1 MPLTLIASAASA
13 LRAWLRSI
21 APTREAI
28 VTVGCLALV
37 FGLTYLAAYF
47 TRSELLLRGSDAAT
61 IVRTIG
67 WVVLVKLVVFYTRG
81 ICHRSLRLIRFE
93 DLSILVRATT
103 TCLLVLVAANYYL
116 NTLRLGWIQIP
127 RTVLLLDWAFTLL
140 AVGGLQAAARS
151 IYEELMPAE
160 PVGHQRNALVID
172 GSPQGLAIAAQLM
185 SAKRG
190 GYFVS
195 GLLDDDST
203 RHGSRTAVAR
213 VIGGIDHV
221 AACAQRLRVTD
232 VVVRSGSV
240 SGRRLRQTCEACTA
254 IGVRVS
260 IAELCGAEADADVRV
275 RGVELRD
282 LVTHPDPTAS
292 AHGQRLAS
300 LVHDETVMVT
310 GAGGAIGAE
319 ICRLL
324 VTLRPARI
332 LLLDRSECSLFE
344 IHGELQE
351 RAAAPGEGEIG
362 LVPCL
367 VDIQDTERLEDV
379 FQIHRPA
386 IVIHAAGYKHVPML
400 QGHPVEAI
408 ENNILATAALADLAE
423 AHGVKTFVALS
434 TDKAVNPTGVMGA
447 SKLVAERFLQS
458 LGEGSTTKFVVVRF
472 GNVIGS
478 SGTAVPIFTR
488 QLVRRQPITVTHP
501 DVARRFLTASDAARL
516 SLAAGA
522 LAGGSETFVLD
533 MGEPVKIVELVK
545 SLAYVMRVPR
555 EDVEIR
561 FGGLR
566 DGEKLAEELFFDDEI
581 RHSVG
586 GGHVLQVSRPIRPL
600 AEVRQWLGDLKAAIL
615 GDGPDAARG
624 VLMEI
629 AALECMASSVGTAP
643 LRDDVDPQ
651 ESRS

>member
-1 MPLTLIASAASA
+1 MPLIASAASA
-13 LRAWLRSI
+13 FRIWLRSV

-28 VTVGCLALV
+28 VTAGCLAIV

-47 TRSELLLRGSDAAT
+47 TRSELLLRVSDAAT

-67 WVVLVKLVVFYTRG
+67 WVVLLKLFVFYTRG
-81 ICHRSLRLIRFE
+81 ICHRSLRTIRFA

-103 TCLLVLVAANYYL
+103 TCLLVLVAANYYFT
-116 NTLRLGWIQIP
+116 TLRLGWIQIP

-185 SAKRG
+185 SAERG

-195 GLLDDDST
+195 GLLDDDPT
-203 RHGSRTAVAR
+203 RHGSRTAVAP

-232 VVVRSGSV
+232 VIVRSGSV
-240 SGRRLRQTCEACTA
+240 FGRRLRRICEACTE
-254 IGVRVS
+254 IGVRVV
-260 IAELCGAEADADVRV
+260 IAEPCGEEADADVRV
-275 RGVELRD
+275 RSVELRD
-282 LVTHPDPTAS
+282 LVTLPDPTAS
-292 AHGQRLAS
+292 AHGPRLAS
-300 LVHDETVMVT
+300 WVHDKTVMVT

-332 LLLDRSECSLFE
+332 LLVDRSECSLFE
-344 IHGELQE
+344 IHRELQE
-351 RAAAPGEGEIG
+351 RAAAFGEGEIG
-362 LVPCL
+362 LVLGL

-379 FQIHRPA
+379 FQSHRPA
-386 IVIHAAGYKHVPML
+386 IVVHAAGYKHVPML

-408 ENNILATAALADLAE
+408 ENNILATATLADLAE
-423 AHGVKTFVALS
+423 GHGVETFVALS

-501 DVARRFLTASDAARL
+501 DVARRFLTASDAACL

-522 LAGGSETFVLD
+522 LAGGSGTFVLD
-533 MGEPVKIVELVK
+533 MGEPVKIVELVN

-586 GGHVLQVSRPIRPL
+586 GGLVFQVSRPIRPL

-615 GDGPDAARG
+615 ADGPDAARG

-643 LRDDVDPQ
+643 LGEDHDPR

>member
-1 MPLTLIASAASA
+1 MPLIASAASA
-13 LRAWLRSI
+13 FRIWLRSV

-28 VTVGCLALV
+28 VTAGCLAIV

-47 TRSELLLRGSDAAT
+47 TRSELLLRVSDAAT

-67 WVVLVKLVVFYTRG
+67 WVVLLKLFVFYTRG
-81 ICHRSLRLIRFE
+81 ICHRSLRTIRFA

-103 TCLLVLVAANYYL
+103 TCLLVLVAANYYFT
-116 NTLRLGWIQIP
+116 TLRLGWIQIP

-185 SAKRG
+185 SAERG

-195 GLLDDDST
+195 GLLDDDPT
-203 RHGSRTAVAR
+203 RHGSRTAVAP

-232 VVVRSGSV
+232 VIVRSGSV
-240 SGRRLRQTCEACTA
+240 FGRRLRRICEACTE
-254 IGVRVS
+254 IGVRVV
-260 IAELCGAEADADVRV
+260 IAEPCGEDADVRV

-282 LVTHPDPTAS
+282 LVTRPDPTAS
-292 AHGQRLAS
+292 AHGPRLAS
-300 LVHDETVMVT
+300 WVHDKTVMVT

-332 LLLDRSECSLFE
+332 LLVDRSECSLFE
-344 IHGELQE
+344 IHRELQE
-351 RAAAPGEGEIG
+351 RAAAFGEGEIG
-362 LVPCL
+362 LVLGL

-379 FQIHRPA
+379 FQSHRPA

-408 ENNILATAALADLAE
+408 ENNILATATLADLAE
-423 AHGVKTFVALS
+423 GHGVETFVALS

-522 LAGGSETFVLD
+522 LAGGSGTFILD
-533 MGEPVKIVELVK
+533 MCEPVKIVELVK
-545 SLAYVMRVPR
+545 CLAFVMRVPR
-555 EDVEIR
+555 EEVEIR

-586 GGHVLQVSRPIRPL
+586 CGLVFQVSRPIRPL

-615 GDGPDAARG
+615 ADGPDAARG

-643 LRDDVDPQ
+643 LGEDHDPR

>member
-1 MPLTLIASAASA
+1 
-13 LRAWLRSI
+13 
-21 APTREAI
+21 
-28 VTVGCLALV
+28 
-37 FGLTYLAAYF
+37 
-47 TRSELLLRGSDAAT
+47 
-61 IVRTIG
+61 
-67 WVVLVKLVVFYTRG
+67 
-81 ICHRSLRLIRFE
+81 
-93 DLSILVRATT
+93 
-103 TCLLVLVAANYYL
+103 
-116 NTLRLGWIQIP
+116 
-127 RTVLLLDWAFTLL
+127 
-140 AVGGLQAAARS
+140 
-151 IYEELMPAE
+151 MPAE

-195 GLLDDDST
+195 GLLDDDPT

-221 AACAQRLRVTD
+221 ASCAQRLRVTD
-232 VVVRSGSV
+232 VIVRSGSV
-240 SGRRLRQTCEACTA
+240 FGRRLRRICEACTA
-254 IGVRVS
+254 IGVRVV
-260 IAELCGAEADADVRV
+260 IAEPCGEEADADVRV
-275 RGVELRD
+275 RSVELRD
-282 LVTHPDPTAS
+282 LVTLPDPTAS
-292 AHGQRLAS
+292 AHGPRLAS
-300 LVHDETVMVT
+300 WVHDKTVMVT

-332 LLLDRSECSLFE
+332 LLVDRSECSLFE
-344 IHGELQE
+344 IHRELQE

-501 DVARRFLTASDAARL
+501 DVARRFLTASDAACL
-516 SLAAGA
+516 SLGAGA
-522 LAGGSETFVLD
+522 LAGGSGTFVLD
-533 MGEPVKIVELVK
+533 MGEPVKIVELVN

-643 LRDDVDPQ
+643 LREDDDPR

>member
-1 MPLTLIASAASA
+1 MPLIASAASA
-13 LRAWLRSI
+13 FRIWLRSV

-28 VTVGCLALV
+28 VTAGCLAIV

-47 TRSELLLRGSDAAT
+47 TRSELLLRVSDAAT

-67 WVVLVKLVVFYTRG
+67 WVVLLKLFVFYTRG
-81 ICHRSLRLIRFE
+81 ICHRSLRTIRFA

-103 TCLLVLVAANYYL
+103 TCLLVLVAANYYFT
-116 NTLRLGWIQIP
+116 TLRLGWIQIP

-172 GSPQGLAIAAQLM
+172 GSPQGLTIAAQLM
-185 SAKRG
+185 SAERG

-195 GLLDDDST
+195 GLLDDDPT
-203 RHGSRTAVAR
+203 RHGSRTAVAP

-232 VVVRSGSV
+232 VIVRSGSV
-240 SGRRLRQTCEACTA
+240 FGRRLRRICEACTE
-254 IGVRVS
+254 IGVRVV
-260 IAELCGAEADADVRV
+260 IAEPCGEDADVRV

-282 LVTHPDPTAS
+282 LVTRPDPTAS
-292 AHGQRLAS
+292 AHGPRLAS
-300 LVHDETVMVT
+300 WVHDKTVMVT

-332 LLLDRSECSLFE
+332 LLVDRSECSLFE
-344 IHGELQE
+344 IHRELQE
-351 RAAAPGEGEIG
+351 RAAAFGEGEIG
-362 LVPCL
+362 LVLGL

-379 FQIHRPA
+379 FQSHRPA

-408 ENNILATAALADLAE
+408 ENNILATATLADLAE
-423 AHGVKTFVALS
+423 GHGVETFVALS

-522 LAGGSETFVLD
+522 LAGGSGTFILD
-533 MGEPVKIVELVK
+533 MCEPVKIVELVK
-545 SLAYVMRVPR
+545 CLAFVMRVPR
-555 EDVEIR
+555 EEVEIR

-643 LRDDVDPQ
+643 LGEDHDPR

>member
-1 MPLTLIASAASA
+1 MPLIASAASA
-13 LRAWLRSI
+13 FRIWLRSV

-28 VTVGCLALV
+28 VTAGCLAIV

-47 TRSELLLRGSDAAT
+47 TRSELLLRVSDAAT

-67 WVVLVKLVVFYTRG
+67 WVVLLKLFVFYTRG
-81 ICHRSLRLIRFE
+81 ICHRSLRTIRFA

-103 TCLLVLVAANYYL
+103 TCLLVLVAANYYFT
-116 NTLRLGWIQIP
+116 TLRLGWIQIP

-195 GLLDDDST
+195 GLLDDDPT
-203 RHGSRTAVAR
+203 RHGSRTAVAP

-232 VVVRSGSV
+232 VIVRSGSV
-240 SGRRLRQTCEACTA
+240 FGRRLRRICEACTE
-254 IGVRVS
+254 IGVRVV
-260 IAELCGAEADADVRV
+260 IAEPCGEDADVRV

-282 LVTHPDPTAS
+282 LVTLPDPTAS
-292 AHGQRLAS
+292 AHGPRLAS
-300 LVHDETVMVT
+300 WVHDKTVMVT

-332 LLLDRSECSLFE
+332 LLVDRSECSLFE
-344 IHGELQE
+344 IHRELQE
-351 RAAAPGEGEIG
+351 RAAAFGEGEIG
-362 LVPCL
+362 LVLCL

-379 FQIHRPA
+379 FQSHRPA

-423 AHGVKTFVALS
+423 AHGVETFVALS

-501 DVARRFLTASDAARL
+501 DVARRFLTASDAACL

-522 LAGGSETFVLD
+522 LAGGSGTFVLD
-533 MGEPVKIVELVK
+533 MGEPVKIVELVN

-586 GGHVLQVSRPIRPL
+586 CGLVFQVSRPIRPL

-615 GDGPDAARG
+615 ADGPDAARG

-643 LRDDVDPQ
+643 LGEDHDPR

>member
-1 MPLTLIASAASA
+1 MPLIASAASA
-13 LRAWLRSI
+13 FRIWLRSV

-28 VTVGCLALV
+28 VTAGCLAIV

-47 TRSELLLRGSDAAT
+47 TRSELLLRVSDAAT

-67 WVVLVKLVVFYTRG
+67 WVVLLKLFVFYTRG
-81 ICHRSLRLIRFE
+81 ICHRSLRTIRFA

-103 TCLLVLVAANYYL
+103 TCLLVLVAANYYFT
-116 NTLRLGWIQIP
+116 TLRLGWIQIP

-195 GLLDDDST
+195 GLLDDDPT
-203 RHGSRTAVAR
+203 RHGSRTAVAP

-232 VVVRSGSV
+232 VIVRSGSV
-240 SGRRLRQTCEACTA
+240 FGRRLRRICEACTE
-254 IGVRVS
+254 IGVRVV
-260 IAELCGAEADADVRV
+260 IAEPCGEDADVRV

-282 LVTHPDPTAS
+282 LVTLPDPTAS
-292 AHGQRLAS
+292 AHGPRLAS
-300 LVHDETVMVT
+300 WVHDKTVMVT

-332 LLLDRSECSLFE
+332 LLVDRSECSLFE
-344 IHGELQE
+344 IHRELQE
-351 RAAAPGEGEIG
+351 RAAAFGEGEIG
-362 LVPCL
+362 LVLGL

-379 FQIHRPA
+379 FQSHRPA

-408 ENNILATAALADLAE
+408 ENNILATATLADLAE
-423 AHGVKTFVALS
+423 GHGVETFVALS

-501 DVARRFLTASDAARL
+501 DVARRFLPASDAARL

-522 LAGGSETFVLD
+522 LAGGSGTFILD
-533 MGEPVKIVELVK
+533 MCEPVKIVELVK
-545 SLAYVMRVPR
+545 CLAFVMRVPR
-555 EDVEIR
+555 EEVEIR

-586 GGHVLQVSRPIRPL
+586 CGLVFQVSRPIRPL

-615 GDGPDAARG
+615 ADGPDAARG

-643 LRDDVDPQ
+643 LGEDHDPR

>member
-1 MPLTLIASAASA
+1 MPLIASAASA
-13 LRAWLRSI
+13 FRIWLRSV

-28 VTVGCLALV
+28 VTAGCLAIV

-47 TRSELLLRGSDAAT
+47 TRSELLLRVSDAAT

-67 WVVLVKLVVFYTRG
+67 WVVLLKLFVFYTRG
-81 ICHRSLRLIRFE
+81 ICHRSLRTIRFA

-103 TCLLVLVAANYYL
+103 TCLLVLVAANYYFT
-116 NTLRLGWIQIP
+116 TLRLGWIQIP

-195 GLLDDDST
+195 GLLDDDPT
-203 RHGSRTAVAR
+203 RHGSRTAVAP

-232 VVVRSGSV
+232 VIVRSGSV
-240 SGRRLRQTCEACTA
+240 FGRRLRRICEACTE
-254 IGVRVS
+254 IGVRVV
-260 IAELCGAEADADVRV
+260 IAEPCGEDADVRV

-282 LVTHPDPTAS
+282 LVTRPDPTAS
-292 AHGQRLAS
+292 AHGPRLAS
-300 LVHDETVMVT
+300 WVHDKTVMVT

-332 LLLDRSECSLFE
+332 LLVDRSECSLFE
-344 IHGELQE
+344 IHRELQE
-351 RAAAPGEGEIG
+351 RAAAFGEGEIG
-362 LVPCL
+362 LVLGL

-379 FQIHRPA
+379 FQSHRPA

-408 ENNILATAALADLAE
+408 ENNILATATLADLAE
-423 AHGVKTFVALS
+423 GHGVETFVALS

-522 LAGGSETFVLD
+522 LAGGSGTFILD
-533 MGEPVKIVELVK
+533 MCEPVKIVELVK
-545 SLAYVMRVPR
+545 CLAFVMRVPR
-555 EDVEIR
+555 EEVEIR

-643 LRDDVDPQ
+643 LGEDHDPR

>member
-1 MPLTLIASAASA
+1 MPLIASAASA
-13 LRAWLRSI
+13 FRIWLRSV

-28 VTVGCLALV
+28 VTAGCLAIV

-47 TRSELLLRGSDAAT
+47 TRSELLLQGSDAAT

-67 WVVLVKLVVFYTRG
+67 WVVLLKLFVFYTRG
-81 ICHRSLRLIRFE
+81 ICHRSLRTIRFA

-103 TCLLVLVAANYYL
+103 TCLLVLVAANYYFT
-116 NTLRLGWIQIP
+116 TLRLGWIQIP

-185 SAKRG
+185 SAERG

-195 GLLDDDST
+195 GLLDDDPT
-203 RHGSRTAVAR
+203 RHGSRTAVAP

-232 VVVRSGSV
+232 VIVRSGSV
-240 SGRRLRQTCEACTA
+240 FGRRLRRICEACTE
-254 IGVRVS
+254 IGVRVV
-260 IAELCGAEADADVRV
+260 IAEPCGEDADVRV

-282 LVTHPDPTAS
+282 LVTRPDPTAS
-292 AHGQRLAS
+292 AHGPRLAS
-300 LVHDETVMVT
+300 WVHDKTVMVT

-332 LLLDRSECSLFE
+332 LLVDRSECSLFE
-344 IHGELQE
+344 IHRELQE
-351 RAAAPGEGEIG
+351 RAAAFGEGEIG
-362 LVPCL
+362 LVLGL

-379 FQIHRPA
+379 FQSHRPA

-423 AHGVKTFVALS
+423 GHGVETFVALS

-522 LAGGSETFVLD
+522 LAGGSGTFILD
-533 MGEPVKIVELVK
+533 MCEPVKIVELVK
-545 SLAYVMRVPR
+545 CLAFVMRVPR
-555 EDVEIR
+555 EEVEIR

-586 GGHVLQVSRPIRPL
+586 CGLVFQVSRPIRPL

-615 GDGPDAARG
+615 ADGPDAARG

-643 LRDDVDPQ
+643 LGEDHDPR

>member
-13 LRAWLRSI
+13 LRTWLRSV
-21 APTREAI
+21 ALTREAI
-28 VTVGCLALV
+28 VTAGCLALV
-37 FGLTYLAAYF
+37 FGMTYLAAYL

-81 ICHRSLRLIRFE
+81 ICHRSLRTIRFE

-116 NTLRLGWIQIP
+116 TTLRLGWIQIP

-151 IYEELMPAE
+151 IYEELMPAD

-172 GSPQGLAIAAQLM
+172 GSPQGVATAAQLM

-195 GLLDDDST
+195 GLLDDDPT
-203 RHGSRTAVAR
+203 RHGSQTAVAR
-213 VIGGIDHV
+213 VIGGIDQV

-232 VVVRSGSV
+232 VVVCSGSV
-240 SGRRLRQTCEACTA
+240 FGRRLRQICEACTA
-254 IGVRVS
+254 IGVRVT
-260 IAELCGAEADADVRV
+260 IAEPGGEKADAEVRV

-292 AHGQRLAS
+292 AHGPRLAS
-300 LVHDETVMVT
+300 WVHDETVMVT
-310 GAGGAIGAE
+310 GAGGSIGAE

-324 VTLRPARI
+324 VKLRPARI
-332 LLLDRSECSLFE
+332 LLVDRSESSLFE

-351 RAAAPGEGEIG
+351 RSAAPGEGEIG

-367 VDIQDTERLEDV
+367 VDIHDTERLEDV
-379 FQIHRPA
+379 FQSHRPG
-386 IVIHAAGYKHVPML
+386 IVIHAAGHKHVPML

-447 SKLVAERFLQS
+447 SK
-458 LGEGSTTKFVVVRF
+458 FVVVRF

-488 QLVRRQPITVTHP
+488 QLVRRQPITITHP
-501 DVARRFLTASDAARL
+501 DVARRFLTVSVAARL
-516 SLAAGA
+516 SLEAGA
-522 LAGGSETFVLD
+522 LAGGSGTFVLD
-533 MGEPVKIVELVK
+533 MGEPVKIVEIVK
-545 SLAYVMRVPR
+545 SLAFVMRVPR

-561 FGGLR
+561 FDRLR
-566 DGEKLAEELFFDDEI
+566 DGEKLAEELLFDDEI

-586 GGHVLQVSRPIRPL
+586 GGLVFQVFRPSRPL

-615 GDGPDAARG
+615 ADGPDAARG

-629 AALECMASSVGTAP
+629 ATLECMASSVGTAP
-643 LRDDVDPQ
+643 LREVDDPR

>member
-1 MPLTLIASAASA
+1 MPLIASAASA
-13 LRAWLRSI
+13 FRIWLRSV

-28 VTVGCLALV
+28 VTAGCLAIV

-47 TRSELLLRGSDAAT
+47 TRSELLLRVSDAAT

-67 WVVLVKLVVFYTRG
+67 WVVLLKLFVFYTRG
-81 ICHRSLRLIRFE
+81 ICHRSLRTIRFA

-103 TCLLVLVAANYYL
+103 TCLLVLVAANYYFT
-116 NTLRLGWIQIP
+116 TLRLGWIQIP

-195 GLLDDDST
+195 GLLDDDPT
-203 RHGSRTAVAR
+203 RHGSRTAVAP

-232 VVVRSGSV
+232 VIVRSGSV
-240 SGRRLRQTCEACTA
+240 FGRRLRRICEACTE
-254 IGVRVS
+254 IGVRVV
-260 IAELCGAEADADVRV
+260 IAEPCGEDADVRV

-282 LVTHPDPTAS
+282 LVTRPDPTAS
-292 AHGQRLAS
+292 AHGPRLAS
-300 LVHDETVMVT
+300 WVHDKTVMVT

-332 LLLDRSECSLFE
+332 LLVDRSECSLFE
-344 IHGELQE
+344 IHRELQE
-351 RAAAPGEGEIG
+351 RAAAFGEGEIG
-362 LVPCL
+362 LVLGL

-379 FQIHRPA
+379 FQSHRPA

-408 ENNILATAALADLAE
+408 ENNILATATLADLAE
-423 AHGVKTFVALS
+423 GHGVETFVALS

-522 LAGGSETFVLD
+522 LAGGSGTFILD
-533 MGEPVKIVELVK
+533 MCEPVKIVELVK
-545 SLAYVMRVPR
+545 CLAFVMRVPR
-555 EDVEIR
+555 EEVEIR

-586 GGHVLQVSRPIRPL
+586 CGLVFQVSRPIRPL

-615 GDGPDAARG
+615 ADGPDAARG

-643 LRDDVDPQ
+643 LGEDHDPR